1 MYKPTEEHL
10 VTTHESHREVLETT
24 KSPVNSN
31 NRDRRKEP
39 SDVTIIAE
47 PMIIQQEVEGV
58 ESFMNAMGADENQ
71 NNTTNNVKQCENNPS
86 IFRPFD
92 ASSADKPPI
101 VEQSPPLNTRQ
112 GYTVLNNENCS
123 SASTNQIQ
131 SNKTNQNK
139 QIQQERVS
147 RPLIRGV
154 RRSKSVSVSRESA
167 GENINLR
174 SKQEKPPTKNS
185 SQTINN
191 VSLNSV
197 SREQE
202 NKETPKPKNKDTNT
216 KA

>member
-1 MYKPTEEHL
+1 MYDTL
-10 VTTHESHREVLETT
+10 
-24 KSPVNSN
+24 SN

-47 PMIIQQEVEGV
+47 PMIIQQELEGV

-123 SASTNQIQ
+123 SASTSQIQ

-154 RRSKSVSVSRESA
+154 
-167 GENINLR
+167 
-174 SKQEKPPTKNS
+174 
-185 SQTINN
+185 
-191 VSLNSV
+191 SLSF
-197 SREQE
+197 S
-202 NKETPKPKNKDTNT
+202 
-216 KA
+216 